1 MKIFKL
7 NPNTDISK
15 VMQEIGV
22 DKTGIEIMKK
32 KSSKF
37 MFYIKNIN
45 CAAANILKQDA
56 LSIGAELAV
65 PLGAPNCKKNNF
77 DAILFCNQKQL
88 EILSKKELSQPFKLK
103 DLAKKLKEFIN
114 LPKFPLKIMGVINA
128 NDDSF
133 FEGSRFKGSE
143 AIKEIEKMINNGA
156 KIIDIGGVS
165 SRPGSIYP
173 GIEEE
178 FKRVKPIIDE
188 IYKKRLYEKAVFS
201 IDTFKAE
208 ILEYALDR
216 GFKIANDITGL
227 ESDEYAKI
235 VAKYA
240 ATVVIMHKKG
250 TPKDMQKNPFYEN
263 VILEV
268 DEFFDKRI
276 EKAKSFGIK
285 DIILDVG
292 IGFGKRLEDN
302 LALIK
307 HLEHFL
313 HFGYELLIGASR
325 KSMIDMIMQKEGI
338 STLPAHRLAGTLAIH
353 IQSVENGA
361 SIIRCHD
368 VIEHFQALRVF
379 EEIRNF
385 VVC

>member
-1 MKIFKL
+1 MRLFKL
-7 NPNTDISK
+7 NPDINISK
-15 VMQEIGV
+15 VMQKLGV
-22 DKTGIEIMKK
+22 DKPGIEIMKK

-37 MFYIKNIN
+37 MFYIKNIS
-45 CAAANILKQDA
+45 CGAANILKQDA
-56 LSIGAELAV
+56 LSVGAELAV
-65 PLGAPNCKKNNF
+65 PIGAPNCKNKNF

-103 DLAKKLKEFIN
+103 DLAEELKNFIN
-114 LPKFPLKIMGVINA
+114 LPVFPLKIMGVINA

-133 FEGSRFKGSE
+133 FEGSRFRGNE
-143 AIKEIEKMINNGA
+143 AVKEIEKMISEGA

-165 SRPGSIYP
+165 SRPGSEYP
-173 GIEEE
+173 GVEEE
-178 FKRVKPIIDE
+178 LKRIRPIIDE
-188 IYKKRLYEKAVFS
+188 IYKNRLYEKAVFS
-201 IDTFKAE
+201 IDTFKADV
-208 ILEYALDR
+208 LEYALER

-227 ESDEYAKI
+227 ESDEYAK
-235 VAKYA
+235 VVSKYG

-268 DEFFDKRI
+268 DDFFKSRI
-276 EKAKSFGIK
+276 EKAKNFGIK

-302 LALIK
+302 MALIK

-313 HFGYELLIGASR
+313 HFGYEILMGASR

-338 STLPAHRLAGTLAIH
+338 STTAADRLPGTLAVH
-353 IQSVENGA
+353 IESVRNGA
-361 SIIRCHD
+361 TILRCHD
-368 VIEHFQALRVF
+368 VKEHFQALRIF
-379 EEIRNF
+379 GEIGDF
-385 VVC
+385 DV

>member
-7 NPNTDISK
+7 NSDIDISK
-15 VMQEIGV
+15 VMKKLGV
-22 DKTGIEIMKK
+22 DKPGIEIMQK
-32 KSSKF
+32 KSSCF
-37 MFYIKNIN
+37 MFYIKNIS
-45 CAAANILKQDA
+45 CGAANILKQDA

-65 PLGAPNCKKNNF
+65 PIGAPNCKKNHF

-88 EILSKKELSQPFKLK
+88 EILSKKELSQPFQLK
-103 DLAKKLKEFIN
+103 DLARKLKEFVN
-114 LPKFPLKIMGVINA
+114 FPKFTLKIMGVINA

-133 FEGSRFKGSE
+133 FEGSRFRGSE
-143 AIKEIEKMINNGA
+143 AVREIEKMINDGA

-165 SRPGSIYP
+165 SRPGSLYP
-173 GIEEE
+173 GVEEE
-178 FKRVKPIIDE
+178 LKRVKPIIDE
-188 IYKKRLYEKAVFS
+188 IYKNRLYEKVVFS
-201 IDTFKAE
+201 IDTFKADV
-208 ILEYALDR
+208 LEYALDR

-235 VAKYA
+235 AAKYNA
-240 ATVVIMHKKG
+240 SVVIMHKKG

-268 DEFFDKRI
+268 DEFFDSRI
-276 EKAKSFGIK
+276 KKAKSFGIK

-302 LALIK
+302 IALIK

-313 HFGYELLIGASR
+313 HFGYEILMGASR

-338 STLPAHRLAGTLAIH
+338 STTPAKRLPGTLAVH
-353 IQSVENGA
+353 LESVRNGA

-368 VIEHFQALRVF
+368 VAEHFQALRVF
-379 EEIRNF
+379 EEIRSF
-385 VVC
+385 DV